1 MVLRCEQAH
10 GRSLGSGGVCKVASP
25 RFGDC
30 EGGFGGSCVLLPASD
45 EWVGGA
51 GWPGVCAAE
60 WSSGAIVHSA
70 W

>member
-1 MVLRCEQAH
+1 MEGH
-10 GRSLGSGGVCKVASP
+10 WDPGGCSKWLP

-30 EGGFGGSCVLLPASD
+30 EGGLEGSCVLLPASD
-45 EWVGGA
+45 EWAGGA

-60 WSSGAIVHSA
+60 WSSGAIVDSA